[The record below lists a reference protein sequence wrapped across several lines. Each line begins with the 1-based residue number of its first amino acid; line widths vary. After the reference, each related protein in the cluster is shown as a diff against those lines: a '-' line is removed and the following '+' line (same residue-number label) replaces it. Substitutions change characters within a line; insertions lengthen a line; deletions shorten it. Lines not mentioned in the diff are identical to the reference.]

1 MLISDDRNSEGEG
14 EMRIGDEIGE
24 TRRSS
29 AHVEGDKKAEEDAGQ
44 EAAAGV
50 APDGSD
56 QEDENGEEDGDT
68 VGELARVLHDK
79 LAKEQA
85 AISGG
90 TSAAVIPGRRE
101 EGEEEGVSRSARG
114 KQSRQG
120 QQSWRGRAAQHR
132 EVKCSF
138 DVVSRSSSVW
148 NVASIDKHDG
158 LEKGEQR
165 GLSSRVKGQNEGAS
179 AGDVKKVR
187 PGREPEARAASPPHY
202 TAEELKQ
209 MKLKKVT
216 EEERSVVGE
225 SIKTDRERRD
235 ERKNDGGGG
244 GLGREERQGN
254 RVGGGQ
260 AKILM
265 LCMHFASLSLI
276 RQLPV
281 RVRMCVCVRA

>member
-14 EMRIGDEIGE
+14 EMRIGDEMGE

-29 AHVEGDKKAEEDAGQ
+29 AHVEGDKRADEDARQ
-44 EAAAGV
+44 EAAVSV

-56 QEDENGEEDGDT
+56 QEDENGEEGGDT
-68 VGELARVLHDK
+68 VGELARVLHHK

-90 TSAAVIPGRRE
+90 TSAAVTPGGRE
-101 EGEEEGVSRSARG
+101 EGGEDGISRSARS
-114 KQSRQG
+114 KQSWKG
-120 QQSWRGRAAQHR
+120 QQSWRGRAAPHR

-148 NVASIDKHDG
+148 NVASIEKHDG
-158 LEKGEQR
+158 LEKGEQ
-165 GLSSRVKGQNEGAS
+165 GDLSSRVKGQNKGAS
-179 AGDVKKVR
+179 AGDSTKA
-187 PGREPEARAASPPHY
+187 GREPKARAVSPPHY

-225 SIKTDRERRD
+225 RVNQDRSREGRRKK
-235 ERKNDGGGG
+235 EMMEEGGGEG
-244 GLGREERQGN
+244 GRKGN
-254 RVGGGQ
+254 GVGGGH

-265 LCMHFASLSLI
+265 LCI
-276 RQLPV
+276 
-281 RVRMCVCVRA
+281 